1 MLIVKRHGILSREH
15 MKKAA
20 IHLLMLLLLPISP
33 PHAGADSVP
42 AFSDQD
48 LERYR
53 TPSDMRRSSGEPDG
67 APSSF
72 KEKPAAR
79 EDHDTLKKF
88 VVPYT
93 AYEGASRRVIIP
105 VRLNN
110 AVTAKMA
117 LDTGSPGM
125 IIFDRLAGRLGI
137 FEKDDGKLLTSAA
150 GIGGT
155 TPAIFTI
162 IDTVEVG
169 KAEDRFIPTVVTKS
183 LTNAFEGLI
192 GMDFMANYALKIDT
206 ARHVVVFEETPGM
219 ANMPGGHDELW
230 WRSNFRNF
238 ASTRSAWKQFRES
251 LNKITMENDPKKL
264 EEIKRFADRQ
274 YRETDKL
281 FTKLNSYAISHSV
294 PMQWREY

>member
-1 MLIVKRHGILSREH
+1 
-15 MKKAA
+15 MKKAVFY
-20 IHLLMLLLLPISP
+20 LLILLILLPVLP
-33 PHAGADSVP
+33 PRSGADAVP
-42 AFSDQD
+42 AFSDHD
-48 LERYR
+48 LEKYR
-53 TPSDMRRSSGEPDG
+53 KPSDMRKASGDPDST
-67 APSSF
+67 PSTS

-79 EDHDTLKKF
+79 ENHDTLRKF
-88 VVPYT
+88 EVPYT
-93 AYEGASRRVIIP
+93 AFEGTSRRVIIP

-125 IIFDRLAGRLGI
+125 VIFDSLAGRLGI
-137 FEKDDGKLLTSAA
+137 FEKDDGRLLTSAA

-155 TPAIFTI
+155 TPAVFTI

-169 KAEDRFIPTVVTKS
+169 RAEDRFIPTVVTKS
-183 LTNAFEGLI
+183 LTNAFDGLI

-206 ARHVVVFEETPGM
+206 ARRMVVFEETPNM

-238 ASTRSAWKQFRES
+238 AATRTAWKQFRES
-251 LNKITMENDPKKL
+251 LNRITMENDPKKL

-274 YRETDKL
+274 YQEADKL